1 MSELSQLNG
10 LLKIGR
16 AEIGQIMADLAEL
29 NASIVR
35 LEVEDG
41 QAGKEIAAAELAY
54 RAILRDDLTALKL
67 EQLSLIRER
76 IAYFE
81 ARQVELSTQLKELRE
96 RADSLK
102 ASVQFRDGKCK
113 RYEERI
119 GELRKD
125 IGRRAEKRRDRLC
138 EEHILTKWAAY
149 EGR

>member
-16 AEIGQIMADLAEL
+16 AEIGQIMADLTEV
-29 NASIVR
+29 NASIER
-35 LEVEDG
+35 LVVEDS
-41 QAGKEIAAAELAY
+41 QAGKEISAAELAY
-54 RAILRDDLTALKL
+54 RAILREDLTALKL
-67 EQLSLIRER
+67 EQLSLVRER

-81 ARQVELSTQLKELRE
+81 ARQIELRSQLHALRG

-102 ASVQFRDGKCK
+102 ASIRSRDGKCK

-119 GELRKD
+119 GQLKKD
-125 IGRRAEKRRDRLC
+125 LGRRDERRRYRLC
-138 EEHILTKWAAY
+138 EEHILTRWAAF